1 MSEVGFIL
9 LSALFLAIPVVIKYA
24 IAFQVRGLLDHVR
37 SQERLVHSL
46 SIQLDG
52 LESEKVVVRRAL
64 SQVRSQRTH
73 AVVRR
78 QQEEERLLRVRQLA
92 EAAAPRR
99 RSPRAVVAPALE
111 MPVLEEVVDADEMEV
126 AA

>member
-9 LSALFLAIPVVIKYA
+9 LSALFLAVPVVIKYA

-37 SQERLVHSL
+37 SQERLVHAL

-64 SQVRSQRTH
+64 SQVRSQRTQ
-73 AVVRR
+73 AAVRR
-78 QQEEERLLRVRQLA
+78 QQEEERLQRVRQLA

-99 RSPRAVVAPALE
+99 RMAMSGDAPALA
-111 MPVLEEVVDADEMEV
+111 MPVLEEVIDVDEAEV